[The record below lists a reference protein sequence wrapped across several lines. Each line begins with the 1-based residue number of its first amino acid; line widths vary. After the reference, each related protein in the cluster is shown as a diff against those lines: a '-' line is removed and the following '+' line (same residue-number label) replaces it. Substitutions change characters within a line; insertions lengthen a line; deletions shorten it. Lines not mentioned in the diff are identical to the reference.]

1 MRQESDDNEC
11 ELVRAGCARCEKVD
25 DLLVEGAKGFSYTS
39 NQDRYDECE
48 MAISRHSILAKGK
61 YYIAIGLVTE
71 AVLSR
76 LLQDILM
83 LSDIPERVSSARI
96 AVICGCIRTVMAQ
109 VQIPLGTLGTFSIDS
124 AVMIVP
130 IPEHR
135 TPQWQIYLIYSKKVP
150 WWTSKLM
157 INYQKDILYNRHGCS
172 HYCTPNWY

>member
-1 MRQESDDNEC
+1 MSASWYEQ
-11 ELVRAGCARCEKVD
+11 VVQARCEKVD

-61 YYIAIGLVTE
+61 YYTAIGLVTE

-83 LSDIPERVSSARI
+83 LSDIPEVDSHRLSELCRILNSLEGLFSEDSRHLWLHTYRHGSSSNTSRN
-96 AVICGCIRTVMAQ
+96 
-109 VQIPLGTLGTFSIDS
+109 SW
-124 AVMIVP
+124 
-130 IPEHR
+130 

-157 INYQKDILYNRHGCS
+157 S
-172 HYCTPNWY
+172 W